1 MGIGKFQKLSLN
13 PRLGI
18 FPKQQAA
25 KRGGGGFMTMR
36 VRASLTLI
44 VAVAMIGLASC
55 DHYNCGSVASFGG
68 SCTSSGGGI
77 SQGGGGNGGSGS
89 ALAFARSEERRG
101 GE

>member
-1 MGIGKFQKLSLN
+1 MGIGKFQKFSLN

-44 VAVAMIGLASC
+44 VAVAMMGLASC
-55 DHYNCGSVASFGG
+55 DHYNCGSGASLGG
-68 SCTSSGGGI
+68 GCTASGGGI
-77 SQGGGGNGGSGS
+77 SQGGGGTGGG
-89 ALAFARSEERRG
+89 AATAFAFAVDDQNDT
-101 GE
+101 